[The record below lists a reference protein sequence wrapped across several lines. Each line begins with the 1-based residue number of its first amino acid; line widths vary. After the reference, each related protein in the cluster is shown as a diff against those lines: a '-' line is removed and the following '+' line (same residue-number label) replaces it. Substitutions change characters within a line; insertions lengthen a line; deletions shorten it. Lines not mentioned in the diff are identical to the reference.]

1 MSPWADMYKQKLMT
15 PEDAVTVVKSGDWVD
30 YGMGTTQPILLDQ
43 ALAARR
49 DELQD
54 VKVRMCLSVA
64 PRQIIE
70 QDPERKAFTAMNW
83 HMSGYDRKKCALGQM
98 NFIPMC
104 YRNKP
109 SMYRDLLDVDV
120 ALITVGP
127 MDKHGFFNFG
137 PAVSATEAITKKA
150 KKVIVEVNEAMPRVL
165 GGRGECIHISDVDG
179 IVEYGNHPLATIPF
193 TTGDDIDAKIAKAIV
208 QQIPDGA
215 TLQLG
220 IGSLPNTIGALLAES
235 DLKDLGVHTEML
247 VDAFRLMYEHG
258 QLTNRCKIFCRDKIS
273 WAFAL
278 GTQDL
283 YDWMDD
289 NPFLAAYPVDIIN
302 DPFIISQMDNFISIN
317 NCIDIDL
324 FGQVSSESAGTHQ
337 ISGSGGQLDFTD
349 GAYRSRGGKS
359 IIALRS
365 TFHNKKTGRDESRII
380 PTLAPGTTV
389 TDPRSQVNWVATE
402 YGMVNLMGA
411 STWERAERLI
421 SIAHPDFREDLIKE
435 AEKMK
440 IWRYSNKR

>member
-1 MSPWADMYKQKLMT
+1 MYPYQR
-15 PEDAVTVVKSGDWVD
+15 
-30 YGMGTTQPILLDQ
+30 YRRNRRIRQP
-43 ALAARR
+43 
-49 DELQD
+49 
-54 VKVRMCLSVA
+54 
-64 PRQIIE
+64 
-70 QDPERKAFTAMNW
+70 
-83 HMSGYDRKKCALGQM
+83 Y
-98 NFIPMC
+98 
-104 YRNKP
+104 
-109 SMYRDLLDVDV
+109 
-120 ALITVGP
+120 
-127 MDKHGFFNFG
+127 
-137 PAVSATEAITKKA
+137 
-150 KKVIVEVNEAMPRVL
+150 
-165 GGRGECIHISDVDG
+165 
-179 IVEYGNHPLATIPF
+179 LATIPF
-193 TTGDDIDAKIAKAIV
+193 TTGDDIDAKIAKTIV

-247 VDAFRLMYEHG
+247 VDAFYLMYQHG
-258 QLTNRCKIFCRDKIS
+258 QLTNRRKAFCRDKVS

-289 NPFLAAYPVDIIN
+289 NPFLAAYPVDVIN
-302 DPFIISQMDNFISIN
+302 DPFVISQMDNFISIN

-380 PTLAPGTTV
+380 PTLAAGTTV
-389 TDPRSQVNWVATE
+389 TDPRSQVNWSLRN
-402 YGMVNLMGA
+402 MA
-411 STWERAERLI
+411 SSTSWVPR
-421 SIAHPDFREDLIKE
+421 PG
-435 AEKMK
+435 
-440 IWRYSNKR
+440 NG

>member
-1 MSPWADMYKQKLMT
+1 
-15 PEDAVTVVKSGDWVD
+15 
-30 YGMGTTQPILLDQ
+30 
-43 ALAARR
+43 
-49 DELQD
+49 
-54 VKVRMCLSVA
+54 
-64 PRQIIE
+64 
-70 QDPERKAFTAMNW
+70 
-83 HMSGYDRKKCALGQM
+83 
-98 NFIPMC
+98 
-104 YRNKP
+104 
-109 SMYRDLLDVDV
+109 
-120 ALITVGP
+120 
-127 MDKHGFFNFG
+127 
-137 PAVSATEAITKKA
+137 
-150 KKVIVEVNEAMPRVL
+150 
-165 GGRGECIHISDVDG
+165 
-179 IVEYGNHPLATIPF
+179 
-193 TTGDDIDAKIAKAIV
+193 
-208 QQIPDGA
+208 
-215 TLQLG
+215 
-220 IGSLPNTIGALLAES
+220 
-235 DLKDLGVHTEML
+235 ML

-258 QLTNRCKIFCRDKIS
+258 QLTNRRKTFCRDKIS

-289 NPFLAAYPVDIIN
+289 NPFLAAYPVDVIN